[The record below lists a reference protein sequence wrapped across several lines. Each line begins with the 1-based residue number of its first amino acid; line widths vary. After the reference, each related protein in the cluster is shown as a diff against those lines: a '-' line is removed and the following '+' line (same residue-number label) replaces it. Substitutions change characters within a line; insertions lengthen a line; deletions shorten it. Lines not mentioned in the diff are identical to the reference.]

1 MCLYWCAVSQLAGG
15 QVASSTAAV
24 HLLRQGRPVGISQL
38 FFPLTRLACW
48 PYLCLQF
55 DYIIGMDAS
64 NLAAIRRAAEYW
76 RQNGDAGT
84 VPADYASKL
93 SLMTDYLRD
102 AKYSRKYKEVPDRE
116 CSSCEYGMFGGRER
130 VWLGSCAGCLPA
142 TSTHASWLLAM
153 SAPHTLHLPPPCCAA
168 YYGGASGFE
177 LVLDLLD
184 DACEGL
190 LGRVNRQ

>member
-1 MCLYWCAVSQLAGG
+1 M
-15 QVASSTAAV
+15 TATARKRGV
-24 HLLRQGRPVGISQL
+24 NLTSRSRPLRPQD
-38 FFPLTRLACW
+38 LTE
-48 PYLCLQF
+48 F
-55 DYIIGMDAS
+55 DYIIGMDDS

-76 RQNGDAGT
+76 RQNGEGGA

-102 AKYSRKYKEVPDRE
+102 AKFSRKYSEVPD
-116 CSSCEYGMFGGRER
+116 
-130 VWLGSCAGCLPA
+130 P
-142 TSTHASWLLAM
+142 
-153 SAPHTLHLPPPCCAA
+153 

-190 LGRVNRQ
+190 LERVNSSGKQQ